1 MSITRLFASYIKNYT
16 ANSSNI
22 LYIGRGVLT
31 YIYEQNIDPLRYH
44 RIREERALQYHPPP
58 PNNQSL
64 VSTILNDFDNHI
76 IKTLGQDSEH
86 YTEGDTL
93 TQLS

>member
-1 MSITRLFASYIKNYT
+1 MSITRLFASHIKNYT

-22 LYIGRGVLT
+22 LYIGGSLLT
-31 YIYEQNIDPLRYH
+31 YIYQQNIKPLHYH
-44 RIREERALQYHPPP
+44 TIKEERALKYHPPP

-64 VSTILNDFDNHI
+64 VSTILNDLDHHI

-86 YTEGDTL
+86 YTEGDAI